1 MMTLLFPVI
10 ARVFIFYISNI
21 NSIQVRSQT
30 DEMDELRDKMKV
42 TKTHLQEARDWTA
55 QHNIEFAKERER
67 SRHAESELLEAL
79 DVERER
85 LRVAK
90 LRLSE
95 FHFVGL
101 SERFEDSLI
110 LLAYTLGI
118 EIEGYIPYFGYNVYN
133 RKIDPLVQKALEEQ
147 LQLPCTK

>member
-1 MMTLLFPVI
+1 
-10 ARVFIFYISNI
+10 
-21 NSIQVRSQT
+21 
-30 DEMDELRDKMKV
+30 MDELRDKMKV

-90 LRLSE
+90 LELMMARRAESAIGIRRRHAL
-95 FHFVGL
+95 
-101 SERFEDSLI
+101 LI
-110 LLAYTLGI
+110 LDRVARRVFRDTKSRAWRTWSSNSSRLIRRARSYLL
-118 EIEGYIPYFGYNVYN
+118 
-133 RKIDPLVQKALEEQ
+133 LV
-147 LQLPCTK
+147 